1 MPASFHITRR
11 TPMAK
16 KPKTVETPLDPETAE
31 LLGVDPAD
39 APAERPAEAPAAELP
54 PEPLKPAELVA
65 DDTVLDAHKRRQENW
80 EADAAKLFRGPSIEE
95 QEREALLNALS
106 AKDAEDIK
114 ERRKAD
120 EAREAA
126 MAEEAKAARQKR
138 AAELRA
144 EADAIEGV

>member
-1 MPASFHITRR
+1 
-11 TPMAK
+11 MAK
-16 KPKTVETPLDPETAE
+16 KPKTDETPLDPETAA
-31 LLGVDPAD
+31 LLGVDPA
-39 APAERPAEAPAAELP
+39 APAEQPAEAAASVETP

-80 EADAAKLFRGPSIEE
+80 EADAAKLFRGPSIQE
-95 QEREALLNALS
+95 QERTALLNALS

-120 EAREAA
+120 EARLAAEA
-126 MAEEAKAARQKR
+126 EADRQARMKR

-144 EADAIEGV
+144 EADALEGV

>member
-1 MPASFHITRR
+1 
-11 TPMAK
+11 MAK
-16 KPKTVETPLDPETAE
+16 KPKTDETPLDPETAA
-31 LLGVDPAD
+31 LLGVDPA
-39 APAERPAEAPAAELP
+39 AAPAEAPVEAPAVELP

-126 MAEEAKAARQKR
+126 LAEEAKAARMKR

-144 EADAIEGV
+144 EADALEGV

>member
-1 MPASFHITRR
+1 
-11 TPMAK
+11 MAK
-16 KPKTVETPLDPETAE
+16 KPKTDETPLDPETAA
-31 LLGVDPAD
+31 LLGVDPAE
-39 APAERPAEAPAAELP
+39 PTEQPAEAAAPAALP
-54 PEPLKPAELVA
+54 PEPLKPAELVD
-65 DDTVLDAHKRRQENW
+65 DDTVLDAHKRRQESW

-95 QEREALLNALS
+95 QEREELLNALS

-126 MAEEAKAARQKR
+126 LAEEAKTARMKR

-144 EADAIEGV
+144 EADTLEGV